1 MNKLEAQV
9 LIENSGN
16 YDEEETEY
24 ILKIYDE
31 LIKNIGFE
39 DNRKDSRYIVKF
51 HDIFYYMPDEVE
63 AAEVDGLFEDFC
75 YEQAETIEDELNEKH
90 IDIDYMLTRQ
100 YVGHYRAFIVD
111 IPEIT
116 KDNAVDLA
124 MKVYD
129 EFNYEGEEYV
139 KNYIYTVNILQDLED
154 NYMDYWI
161 EFLEGNEF
169 IDEKY
174 IKEIKENYKKDQER
188 KEKLNGRSSK
198 KNNL

>member
-1 MNKLEAQV
+1 MNKLEAQA

-16 YDEEETEY
+16 YVEEEIEDVLDVY
-24 ILKIYDE
+24 EE
-31 LIKNIGFE
+31 LIKNVGFE
-39 DNRKDSRYIVKF
+39 DNRRDNRYIVKF

-63 AAEVDGLFEDFC
+63 EKIDGLFEDFC
-75 YEQAETIEDELNEKH
+75 YEQSEIIEDELKENN
-90 IDIDYMLTRQ
+90 IDIDYMLTN
-100 YVGHYRAFIVD
+100 YDVGHYRAFKVE

-116 KDNAVDLA
+116 KENTADLA
-124 MKVYD
+124 MEIYD
-129 EFNYEGEEYV
+129 EFNYKGKDYV
-139 KNYIYTVNILQDLED
+139 KDYIYTVNILQDLED

-188 KEKLNGRSSK
+188 KEQCQM
-198 KNNL
+198 